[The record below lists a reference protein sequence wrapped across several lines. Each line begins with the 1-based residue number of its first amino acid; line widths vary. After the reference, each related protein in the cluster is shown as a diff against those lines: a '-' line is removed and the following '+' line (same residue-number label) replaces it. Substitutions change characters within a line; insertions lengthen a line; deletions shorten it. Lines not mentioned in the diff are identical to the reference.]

1 MKYLYVLFYWLYK
14 TQQGPYCFL
23 FTVFSEVSKVTLYW
37 FEPTIFT
44 MGKRYYCDYCD
55 RSFQDNMHNRKKHL
69 NGVQHHRAKKAWFD
83 NFRDYAAILYDEQ
96 TKKPCRKFLQKGIC
110 DFGPNCRFSHM
121 SEEELFNLK
130 RQVED
135 ERQHR
140 EDSQDRIM
148 PGRSVE
154 DWLSRRE
161 KKRTALSSKGDL
173 KNKEDSEEG
182 QTDGDIPQQ
191 LLCIPD
197 LPPSLLPPPPGGWN
211 VKVSSDWG

>member
-1 MKYLYVLFYWLYK
+1 
-14 TQQGPYCFL
+14 
-23 FTVFSEVSKVTLYW
+23 
-37 FEPTIFT
+37 

-83 NFRDYAAILYDEQ
+83 HFRDSSAILCDEQ

-121 SEEELFNLK
+121 SEEDLFRLK

-135 ERQHR
+135 ERQLR
-140 EDSQDRIM
+140 EDSVDRLM
-148 PGRSVE
+148 PERSVE

-161 KKRTALSSKGDL
+161 MKKTALSTKEDL
-173 KNKEDSEEG
+173 KTEEDGEEG
-182 QTDGDIPQQ
+182 RAESDVPEQ
-191 LLCIPD
+191 LLSIPD
-197 LPPSLLPPPPGGWN
+197 LPPSLLPPPPGGWK
-211 VKVSSDWG
+211 VKVNTEWG

>member
-1 MKYLYVLFYWLYK
+1 
-14 TQQGPYCFL
+14 
-23 FTVFSEVSKVTLYW
+23 
-37 FEPTIFT
+37 
-44 MGKRYYCDYCD
+44 MGRRYYCDYCD

-83 NFRDYAAILYDEQ
+83 HFRDNEAILYDEQ
-96 TKKPCRKFLQKGIC
+96 AKKPCRKFLLKGIC

-121 SEEELFNLK
+121 SEEDLSVLK

-140 EDSQDRIM
+140 EDCQDRIM
-148 PGRSVE
+148 PGRSLE

-161 KKRTALSSKGDL
+161 KKQTALSSKGDL

-182 QTDGDIPQQ
+182 QAESDIPQQ
-191 LLCIPD
+191 LLSFPD
-197 LPPSLLPPPPGGWN
+197 LPPSLLPPPPDGWKI
-211 VKVSSDWG
+211 KVITEWG